1 MSTKIEIEKYNLD
14 RKTASKLL
22 KVSIRTIDRY
32 IRSKKLST
40 QSIDGRIWLDKEE
53 IGQLKSRHSR
63 QSIVESVD
71 MSMPKMSTDN
81 EVDKV
86 DNMEVINQDN
96 VDFMSTKNKN
106 SKKIQNAIYKNL
118 YIEIKEEIK
127 EKQERLEIANYRVG
141 QLEAQLKNSMPM
153 LQYHHENYSNK
164 QLEKTLKDKIDEQGF
179 TITKISIKLKQER
192 FNKGIFLLI
201 LLIILSLQP
210 LWLLLLY
217 K

>member
-32 IRSKKLST
+32 VKSKKLST
-40 QSIDGRIWLDKEE
+40 QIIDGRIWLDKEE
-53 IGQLKSRHSR
+53 IDQLKSRYDR
-63 QSIVESVD
+63 QGIVESVD
-71 MSMPKMSTDN
+71 MSTPKMSIDN
-81 EVDKV
+81 YIDKV
-86 DNMEVINQDN
+86 DGMEVINQDN

-106 SKKIQNAIYKNL
+106 SKKMQNAIYKNL

-179 TITKISIKLKQER
+179 AITKISIKLKQER

-210 LWLLLLY
+210 LWLLLIY